1 MNTDKPNAH
10 FKLERAPPAKKVKT
24 ESIDKNLDQISDHI
38 QSLTSTMNSDLTE
51 KYVRSTDIRQD
62 GIKTTE
68 EEKAY
73 KIKTIQ
79 NASET
84 QTKDVSIKCS
94 CEDPSNSHI
103 QEDGPNLIEIKPK
116 NSSRENINTEGNT
129 LNITANKEEI
139 NESPSNR
146 GTGHATYTSRELGE
160 QYFDED
166 CTECKRTWKEP
177 FLSELVMY
185 LHAYSYKV
193 SATIYIFK
201 YTRADAK

>member
-24 ESIDKNLDQISDHI
+24 ESIEENLDQVSDHI
-38 QSLTSTMNSDLTE
+38 QSLTSTINSDSAE
-51 KYVRSTDIRQD
+51 KYMRSTNIQQD
-62 GIKTTE
+62 GNKTTE
-68 EEKAY
+68 EEKAD
-73 KIKTIQ
+73 KISTMQ

-84 QTKDVSIKCS
+84 QTKDFSIKCS
-94 CEDPSNSHI
+94 GEDLFNSDI
-103 QEDGPNLIEIKPK
+103 LEDAPNRIEIKPK
-116 NSSRENINTEGNT
+116 NNSSKDLNTEGNT
-129 LNITANKEEI
+129 LNVTNNEQI

-146 GTGHATYTSRELGE
+146 GTGHTTYTSRELGE

-193 SATIYIFK
+193 SALSYIHK
-201 YTRADAK
+201 YVRADT